1 MAQASKRR
9 FVFHFDLNN
18 TILMKDDAK
27 GLNTQDNVSLPDALL
42 QKFTSLNQQM
52 LVHIGN
58 AHCVQE
64 RLG

>member
-18 TILMKDDAK
+18 TILMKDEAK
-27 GLNTQDNVSLPDALL
+27 GLNTQDNVSLPDLL
-42 QKFTSLNQQM
+42 MNSPSLNS
-52 LVHIGN
+52 LTLLFLGD